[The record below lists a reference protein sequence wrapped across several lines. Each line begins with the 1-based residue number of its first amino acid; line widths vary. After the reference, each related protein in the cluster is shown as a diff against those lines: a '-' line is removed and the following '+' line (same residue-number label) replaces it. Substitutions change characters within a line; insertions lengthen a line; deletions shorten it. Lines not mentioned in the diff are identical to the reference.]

1 MAPGDFFTGFRARL
15 KASLP
20 ADLCKFNSARGR
32 GRLLKVHYG
41 NPDFHYEVWH
51 HTGVGRL
58 EIGLHFEG
66 ERQHNAEAYDF
77 FRARMVEVKARL
89 PRAELEPWD
98 RGWVR
103 LYETVPAAQ
112 LDGDAVD
119 RGAALMGAYIS
130 ALEPLLQAFL
140 AG

>member
-1 MAPGDFFTGFRARL
+1 
-15 KASLP
+15 
-20 ADLCKFNSARGR
+20 
-32 GRLLKVHYG
+32 
-41 NPDFHYEVWH
+41 
-51 HTGVGRL
+51 TGVGRL
-58 EIGLHFEG
+58 EFGLHFEG

-77 FRARMVEVKARL
+77 FRSRMVEVKARL

-119 RGAALMGAYIS
+119 RGAALMAAYIS

>member
-20 ADLCKFNSARGR
+20 ADLRKFNSARGR